1 MTVFEMAE
9 RYYPRLWGMTRL
21 EVLVRA
27 GRLTAEE
34 KERLVRAQ
42 RGEHEERGDIDA
54 GPEPDRG
61 AGGPHREQPGEVQ
74 H

>member
-9 RYYPRLWGMTRL
+9 RYYPRLLGVTRL

-34 KERLVRAQ
+34 KERLVK
-42 RGEHEERGDIDA
+42 
-54 GPEPDRG
+54 G
-61 AGGPHREQPGEVQ
+61 AEGRT
-74 H
+74 

>member
-9 RYYPRLWGMTRL
+9 RYYPRLWGVTRL

-34 KERLVRAQ
+34 KERLVK
-42 RGEHEERGDIDA
+42 GKEEA
-54 GPEPDRG
+54 E
-61 AGGPHREQPGEVQ
+61 
-74 H
+74 

>member
-1 MTVFEMAE
+1 MLFRSWSCEKEKQGIGREEGRGFMTVFEMAE

-34 KERLVRAQ
+34 KERLVKGAEGRA
-42 RGEHEERGDIDA
+42 
-54 GPEPDRG
+54 
-61 AGGPHREQPGEVQ
+61 
-74 H
+74 

>member
-9 RYYPRLWGMTRL
+9 RYYPRLWSMARL

-34 KERLVRAQ
+34 KERLVKGKEGRT
-42 RGEHEERGDIDA
+42 
-54 GPEPDRG
+54 
-61 AGGPHREQPGEVQ
+61 
-74 H
+74 